1 MLFYWKLL
9 VCDFSNG
16 LAECQLLDAV
26 AWTMQGFDF
35 RYMFLCG
42 DTFTSLPNTRCTTT
56 YNSKKRALVHEWL
69 HNMAFREDLYYDA
82 GECAQIAIL
91 NQTAVIL
98 NAESYTLFYCQ
109 HPQQLVLI

>member
-1 MLFYWKLL
+1 MW
-9 VCDFSNG
+9 N
-16 LAECQLLDAV
+16 AV
-26 AWTMQGFDF
+26 AWTMQCFDF

-42 DTFTSLPNTRCTTT
+42 DTFTSLPNMRCTST
-56 YNSKKRALVHEWL
+56 YNSKERALVHEWL

-82 GECAQIAIL
+82 GKCAQIAIL